1 MKLAIASDHGGRKLK
16 KAIRLHLLEKG
27 LSVRDFGVGDDVE
40 RADYPDYAQTVS
52 EAVVAGQFDMAIL
65 VCGTGLGMAIAA
77 NKVKGIRAVTCTDEF
92 MSRMARAH
100 NNANILTLGERV
112 LGPGLAIAIV
122 DAFLE
127 TPFEGGRHQDRL
139 NKIAGLGPDPTSG

>member
-16 KAIRLHLLEKG
+16 KAIRLHLMEKG

-40 RADYPDYAQTVS
+40 RADYPDYAQNVAR
-52 EAVVAGQFDMAIL
+52 AVAAGQFDLGIL
-65 VCGTGLGMAIAA
+65 VCGTGLGMSMAA
-77 NKVKGIRAVTCTDEF
+77 NKVTGIRAAVCTDEF

-100 NNANILTLGERV
+100 NNANILALGERV
-112 LGPGLAIAIV
+112 LGPGLAMAIV

-127 TPFEGGRHQDRL
+127 TPFEGGRHQERL
-139 NKIAGLGPDPTSG
+139 DKIE